1 MKKITKGLCLL
12 LAVAMCLIVVQPVSA
27 KTKYTKTEK
36 NLAYTLAAFQD
47 NELLDPDSFKI
58 RKISSVK
65 YTLNKDNYEGYEAW
79 GILDDYKTITW
90 KVDYTAANA
99 FGGIVRDTVYVTST
113 WAYCGEDDIDF
124 EEYTDKTNY
133 SKTARVNHLLRES
146 KNLRQNTI
154 KNFREVI

>member
-1 MKKITKGLCLL
+1 MKKISKWLCLL
-12 LAVAMCLIVVQPVSA
+12 LVVVVCLATVQPVSA

-36 NLAYTLAAFQD
+36 NLAFALACYQD

-58 RKISSVK
+58 RKISRVK

-79 GILDDYKTITW
+79 GILDDYKIIAW
-90 KVDYTAANA
+90 KVDYTASNA

-113 WAYCGEDDIDF
+113 WAYCSEDDIDF

-133 SKTARVNHLLRES
+133 SKSS
-146 KNLRQNTI
+146 KNKSFVKKI
-154 KNFREVI
+154 KKLTSKYYNGF

>member
-12 LAVAMCLIVVQPVSA
+12 LVVVACLAMVQPVSA
-27 KTKYTKTEK
+27 KTKYTNTEK
-36 NLAYTLAAFQD
+36 NLAYTLAIFQD
-47 NELLDPDSFKI
+47 SELLDPDSFKI
-58 RKISSVK
+58 RKISMVK

-99 FGGIVRDTVYVTST
+99 FGGIVRGTVYITST
-113 WAYCGEDDIDF
+113 WAYCSEDDMDF

-133 SKTARVNHLLRES
+133 AKNRKSKSFVKKIKKLTS
-146 KNLRQNTI
+146 KYY
-154 KNFREVI
+154 KEF

>member
-1 MKKITKGLCLL
+1 MKKISKGLCLL
-12 LAVAMCLIVVQPVSA
+12 LVVAVCLTAVQPVSA

-36 NLAYTLAAFQD
+36 NLAYTLACYQD

-58 RKISSVK
+58 RKISRVK
-65 YTLNKDNYEGYEAW
+65 YLLNKDNYEGYESW

-113 WAYCGEDDIDF
+113 WAYCSEDDIDF

-133 SKTARVNHLLRES
+133 AKSSKS
-146 KNLRQNTI
+146 KSFVKKI
-154 KNFREVI
+154 KKLTSKYYKEF

>member
-12 LAVAMCLIVVQPVSA
+12 LVVAACLSMVQPISA

-58 RKISSVK
+58 RKISRVK

-79 GILDDYKTITW
+79 GILDDYKMITW

-99 FGGIVRDTVYVTST
+99 LGGIVRDTVYVTST
-113 WAYCGEDDIDF
+113 WAYCSEDDIDF

-133 SKTARVNHLLRES
+133 SKSS
-146 KNLRQNTI
+146 KNKSFVKKI
-154 KNFREVI
+154 KKLTSKYYKEF

>member
-12 LAVAMCLIVVQPVSA
+12 LVVAVCLTVVQPVSA

-36 NLAYTLAAFQD
+36 NLAFTLAIFQD
-47 NELLDPDSFKI
+47 SELLDPDSFKI
-58 RKISSVK
+58 RKISRVK

-79 GILDDYKTITW
+79 GILDDYKTIAW
-90 KVDYTAANA
+90 KVDYTASNA

-113 WAYCGEDDIDF
+113 WAYCSEDDIDF

-133 SKTARVNHLLRES
+133 AKSSKS
-146 KNLRQNTI
+146 KSFVKKI
-154 KNFREVI
+154 KKLTSKYYNGF

>member
-1 MKKITKGLCLL
+1 MKKITKVLCLL
-12 LAVAMCLIVVQPVSA
+12 LAVVMCLIVVQPVSA
-27 KTKYTKTEK
+27 KTKYTKAEK
-36 NLAYTLAAFQD
+36 NLAYTLAVFQD

-113 WAYCGEDDIDF
+113 WAYCSEDDMDF

-133 SKTARVNHLLRES
+133 ANSSKS
-146 KNLRQNTI
+146 KSFVKKVKKLTS
-154 KNFREVI
+154 KYYKEF

>member
-12 LAVAMCLIVVQPVSA
+12 LVVVACLTVVQPVSA

-36 NLAYTLAAFQD
+36 NLAYTLAVFQD
-47 NELLDPDSFKI
+47 SELLDPDSFKI

-65 YTLNKDNYEGYEAW
+65 YALNKDNYEGYEAW
-79 GILDDYKTITW
+79 GILDDYKTIAW

-99 FGGIVRDTVYVTST
+99 LGGIVRDTVYVTST
-113 WAYCGEDDIDF
+113 WSYCSEGDIDF

-133 SKTARVNHLLRES
+133 AKNSKRKSFVKKIKKLTS
-146 KNLRQNTI
+146 KYYKEL
-154 KNFREVI
+154 

>member
-12 LAVAMCLIVVQPVSA
+12 LAIVVCLSGVQPVSA

-36 NLAYTLAAFQD
+36 NLAFTIAVFQD
-47 NELLDPDSFKI
+47 SELWNPDSFKI

-65 YTLNKDNYEGYEAW
+65 YTLDNDNYEGYEAW

-90 KVDYTAANA
+90 KVDYTASNA

-113 WAYCGEDDIDF
+113 WAYYSEDDIDF

-133 SKTARVNHLLRES
+133 AKNGKSKSFVKKIKKLTS
-146 KNLRQNTI
+146 KYYNG
-154 KNFREVI
+154 F

>member
-12 LAVAMCLIVVQPVSA
+12 LAVAVCLSVVQPVSA

-36 NLAYTLAAFQD
+36 NLAYTLACYQD
-47 NELLDPDSFKI
+47 SELLDPDSFKI

-65 YTLNKDNYEGYEAW
+65 YTLNRDNYEGYEAW

-90 KVDYTAANA
+90 KVDYTASNA
-99 FGGIVRDTVYVTST
+99 FGATVQDTMYVTST
-113 WAYCGEDDIDF
+113 WTYCSEDDMDF

-133 SKTARVNHLLRES
+133 AKSSKS
-146 KNLRQNTI
+146 KSFVKKI
-154 KNFREVI
+154 KKLTSKYYKEL

>member
-12 LAVAMCLIVVQPVSA
+12 LAVIVCLSGVHPVNA
-27 KTKYTKTEK
+27 KTKYTKDEK
-36 NLAYTLAAFQD
+36 NLAYTLACYQD
-47 NELLDPDSFKI
+47 GNLLYPESFKI

-79 GILDDYKTITW
+79 GILDDYKVITW

-113 WAYCGEDDIDF
+113 WAYCSEDDIDF

-133 SKTARVNHLLRES
+133 AKSSKS
-146 KNLRQNTI
+146 KSFVKKI
-154 KNFREVI
+154 KKLMSKYYKEF

>member
-12 LAVAMCLIVVQPVSA
+12 LVVVACLTMVQPISA

-36 NLAYTLAAFQD
+36 NLAYTLAVFQD
-47 NELLDPDSFKI
+47 SELLDPDSFKI
-58 RKISSVK
+58 RKISRVK

-79 GILDDYKTITW
+79 GILDDYKVITW

-99 FGGIVRDTVYVTST
+99 FGGIVRDNVYVTST
-113 WAYCGEDDIDF
+113 WAYCSEDDIDF

-133 SKTARVNHLLRES
+133 TKSSKS
-146 KNLRQNTI
+146 KSFFKKI
-154 KNFREVI
+154 KKLTSKYYKEF

>member
-12 LAVAMCLIVVQPVSA
+12 LVVVACLTVVQPVSA

-36 NLAYTLAAFQD
+36 NLAYTLAVFQD
-47 NELLDPDSFKI
+47 SELLDPDSFKI
-58 RKISSVK
+58 RKISRVK
-65 YTLNKDNYEGYEAW
+65 YALNKDNYEGYEAW
-79 GILDDYKTITW
+79 GILDDYKTIAW

-113 WAYCGEDDIDF
+113 WDYCSEDGIDF

-133 SKTARVNHLLRES
+133 AKNGKSKSFVKKIKKLTS
-146 KNLRQNTI
+146 KYYNG
-154 KNFREVI
+154 F

>member
-1 MKKITKGLCLL
+1 MKKITNGLCLL
-12 LAVAMCLIVVQPVSA
+12 LVVAVCLTVVQPVSA

-36 NLAYTLAAFQD
+36 NLAFALACYQD

-65 YTLNKDNYEGYEAW
+65 YALNKDNYEGYEAW
-79 GILDDYKTITW
+79 GILDDYKTIAW
-90 KVDYTAANA
+90 KVDYTASNA

-133 SKTARVNHLLRES
+133 AKNGKSKAFVNKIKKLTS
-146 KNLRQNTI
+146 KYY
-154 KNFREVI
+154 KEF

>member
-1 MKKITKGLCLL
+1 MKKISKWLCLL
-12 LAVAMCLIVVQPVSA
+12 LVVAVCLTVVQPVSA

-36 NLAYTLAAFQD
+36 NLAFALACYQD

-65 YTLNKDNYEGYEAW
+65 YALNKDNYEGYEAW

-90 KVDYTAANA
+90 KVDYTASNA
-99 FGGIVRDTVYVTST
+99 FGATVQDTVYVTST
-113 WAYCGEDDIDF
+113 WAYCSGDDIDF

-133 SKTARVNHLLRES
+133 AKSSKSKSFVKRVKKLTS
-146 KNLRQNTI
+146 KYY
-154 KNFREVI
+154 KEF